1 MHLQSF
7 GIWPGS
13 GWLGGPWLGQLSSPP
28 CVSPSPLAG
37 WLMCIPMVVA
47 GAREEVETCKC
58 VCRPLLASS
67 LPLPASPE
75 QIAWL
80 SPELLCEK

>member
-1 MHLQSF
+1 
-7 GIWPGS
+7 
-13 GWLGGPWLGQLSSPP
+13 
-28 CVSPSPLAG
+28 
-37 WLMCIPMVVA
+37 MCIPMVVA

-80 SPELLCEK
+80 SPELVCEKQRQGTRNIGIITAVSPPRTHPLC